1 MFARTERLLL
11 RPGWLE
17 DAPALAR
24 AIGEEAVVRNLA
36 RAPWPYG
43 MDEAQDFLGRPVDPA
58 QPSFLIFAHR
68 RRPAP
73 RRRLRH
79 RAEPRR
85 AARNGLL
92 IARPYWGLGFA
103 TEAGRQLVR
112 IARDAIAEADRA
124 FRQPGIGRAVLRKL
138 GFRPTGQIAQRQY
151 VARGRDVACAL
162 FEEGEGDGSDVVT
175 LMRGRIDSDADFREQ
190 FR

>member
-58 QPSFLIFAHR
+58 QPSFLIFAR
-68 RRPAP
+68 TGGAP
-73 RRRLRH
+73 RLVGGCGI
-79 RAEPRR
+79 APSPEGPLEM
-85 AARNGLL
+85 GYW
-92 IARPYWGLGFA
+92 IARPYWY
-103 TEAGRQLVR
+103 RQRRRFSRTVP
-112 IARDAIAEADRA
+112 ADRRLTRGA
-124 FRQPGIGRAVLRKL
+124 APMLLPRRPRTAGSRDTPPPPARQRSSPL
-138 GFRPTGQIAQRQY
+138 G
-151 VARGRDVACAL
+151 
-162 FEEGEGDGSDVVT
+162 
-175 LMRGRIDSDADFREQ
+175 
-190 FR
+190 